1 MQSLLSI
8 SRLRRARLN
17 LGRTLLE
24 IQLTTSI
31 SSAKLSA
38 AERGLVRLT
47 RAEQRVLAR
56 ALDADPAVLFDDD
69 ELGRQDPVSRER
81 LPR

>member
-8 SRLRRARLN
+8 SKLRRARLN

-24 IQLTTSI
+24 IQLATGI
-31 SSAKLSA
+31 STGKLSA

-47 RAEQRVLAR
+47 RAEQRVLAQ
-56 ALDADPAVLFDDD
+56 ALGTDGATLFDA
-69 ELGRQDPVSRER
+69 EREEAPV
-81 LPR
+81 